1 MKIQIISDVHLEFR
15 TRFNPK
21 PVIQKNADYIVFAG
35 DIVTSPEAA
44 YEYFSEVRK
53 QTKASIIYV
62 LGNHEFYGN
71 QLPDVID
78 LYDRALDDIEDAYM
92 IDKSSIF
99 FANHNVRFV
108 GSTGWTSYRNG
119 EDQHACEMFM
129 NDFRAIKAIDDFGQ
143 QRFIEPLQLRAEHTK
158 CKEFFEKALIQQSG
172 VYTIAVSHHAPTPKS
187 IAPKYRTSNI
197 NGAFYEDLRD
207 MIHRH
212 KPHMWIHGH
221 THNMCTYTVGKTEIV
236 CNPMGYP
243 FEEANGFMDGM
254 MIKLDKQGIRGM

>member
-1 MKIQIISDVHLEFR
+1 MKIQVISDVHLEFR

-35 DIVTSPEAA
+35 DIVISPQAA
-44 YEYFSEVRK
+44 YDYLSEVRK

-71 QLPDVID
+71 QLPDVVDEYEQAID
-78 LYDRALDDIEDAYM
+78 SIEDTYLLE
-92 IDKSSIF
+92 KSSVC
-99 FANHNVRFV
+99 FANHNIRFV

-119 EDQHACEMFM
+119 EDQHACEMLM

-143 QRFIEPLQLRAEHTK
+143 QRFIEPIQLRAEHTR
-158 CKEFFEKALIQQSG
+158 CKKFFEENLTRQG
-172 VYTIAVSHHAPTPKS
+172 VDYLIAVSHHAPAPKS
-187 IAPKYRTSNI
+187 IAPRYRTSNI

-207 MIHRH
+207 LIY
-212 KPHMWIHGH
+212 KYEPNMWIHGH
-221 THNMCTYTVGKTEIV
+221 VHSTCNYTVGKTEVV

-243 FEEANGFMDGM
+243 FEQDNGFMNGM
-254 MIKLDKQGIRGM
+254 MIKLDKQGIRGV